1 MSAAVDAAE
10 LSERPHAGQ
19 VRLIFGAL
27 LLVMLLASL
36 DQTIVSTAL
45 PTIVGDLGGIQHLS
59 WVVTAYLLASTVAG
73 PLYGKLGDRYGRK
86 RLLQT
91 AIVLFLIGSV
101 LCGIAQNMTQLIA
114 FRALQG
120 LGGGGLMVTTIA
132 VVGDI
137 IAPRERGRYQG
148 FFGAVFGVSTVIGPL
163 LGGFFVDNLSWR
175 WIFYVNVPL
184 GALAF
189 AVIGAVFHARTTTT
203 QHRIDFLGAA
213 ILAGGLSAVVLFTSL
228 GGTTYA
234 WSSTPIVALIV
245 AGVVLLTLF
254 PFVEAGAEEPIL
266 PLELFRNRVFT
277 VTSAIGFIVG
287 LALFGSVTYLPLY
300 LQIVKGHSPTAS
312 GLQLTPLMGGLLVTS
327 IVSGNLI
334 AKFGRYRPFPIAGTA
349 IMAVAVYLLSR
360 LTVDTPTWVA
370 ALDML
375 ILGLGLGMVMQ
386 VLVLAVQNA
395 VEYRYLGVATAG
407 STLFRQVGGSI
418 GVSVFGAIFANR
430 LAHELATRLPH
441 GARLPTAANPAVV
454 RQLPPSIH
462 EPYIAAFATSLRP
475 VFLAATGIAL
485 LAFLLTWLLRDVPLR
500 QTARAE
506 GIGQGFASPRED
518 SSDREL
524 ERIVS
529 SIVRGDARTRI
540 YRRLIA
546 RASVAI
552 TPAETWLLARLRD
565 RAPISV
571 GALAGDLGVPEGRVS
586 ELAGELEH
594 GGLVAADGD
603 TLDLT
608 DKGRAAVSQLV
619 DAGRTELV
627 GLLENWQRA
636 DDQELAPALRR
647 LAASLVAEIPED
659 TTPPLR
665 RLA

>member
-1 MSAAVDAAE
+1 
-10 LSERPHAGQ
+10 
-19 VRLIFGAL
+19 
-27 LLVMLLASL
+27 
-36 DQTIVSTAL
+36 
-45 PTIVGDLGGIQHLS
+45 
-59 WVVTAYLLASTVAG
+59 
-73 PLYGKLGDRYGRK
+73 
-86 RLLQT
+86 
-91 AIVLFLIGSV
+91 
-101 LCGIAQNMTQLIA
+101 
-114 FRALQG
+114 
-120 LGGGGLMVTTIA
+120 
-132 VVGDI
+132 
-137 IAPRERGRYQG
+137 
-148 FFGAVFGVSTVIGPL
+148 
-163 LGGFFVDNLSWR
+163 
-175 WIFYVNVPL
+175 
-184 GALAF
+184 
-189 AVIGAVFHARTTTT
+189 
-203 QHRIDFLGAA
+203 
-213 ILAGGLSAVVLFTSL
+213 
-228 GGTTYA
+228 
-234 WSSTPIVALIV
+234 
-245 AGVVLLTLF
+245 
-254 PFVEAGAEEPIL
+254 
-266 PLELFRNRVFT
+266 
-277 VTSAIGFIVG
+277 
-287 LALFGSVTYLPLY
+287 
-300 LQIVKGHSPTAS
+300 
-312 GLQLTPLMGGLLVTS
+312 
-327 IVSGNLI
+327 
-334 AKFGRYRPFPIAGTA
+334 
-349 IMAVAVYLLSR
+349 LLSR

-375 ILGLGLGMVMQ
+375 VLGLGLGMVMQ

-418 GVSVFGAIFANR
+418 GVSIFGAIFANR

-506 GIGQGFASPRED
+506 GIGEGFASPRED

-524 ERIVS
+524 ERIMS

-540 YRRLIA
+540 YRQLIA

-571 GALAGDLGVPEGRVS
+571 GALAGDLGVPEDRVS
-586 ELAGELEH
+586 ELASELEH
-594 GGLVAADGD
+594 RRLVAADED
-603 TLDLT
+603 MLDLT
-608 DKGRAAVSQLV
+608 DEGRAAVGRLV
-619 DAGRTELV
+619 EAGRTELV